1 VRRRKLIAL
10 VGKAVLGCPF
20 AALARQGDRIRH
32 VGLLMPLVRG
42 VDRILWGEKPAELAV
57 QTPIKYDLIIHLETA
72 KALGLTVPALLLA
85 RADEVIE

>member
-1 VRRRKLIAL
+1 VRRRKFIAL
-10 VGKAVLGCPF
+10 VGKAVFGYPF
-20 AALARQGDRIRH
+20 AALAQQGDRIRH

-42 VDRILWGEKPAELAV
+42 VDRILWGEKPAELEV